1 MNFKG
6 IIQLAENLEND
17 LYFKKKKEKYFKI
30 YRRDTR
36 RLQLCCRR
44 EPESCNYAIRCNLV
58 TPNGIVQIQEEN
70 QIHSCHLRFL
80 SKSSKIADSDVKS
93 IQRIV
98 NDCAVQRENI
108 LLPKEPSST
117 DDEYVFSSSQP
128 YISSPVSSSSVAVAA
143 VAAAAATICNV
154 K

>member
-58 TPNGIVQIQEEN
+58 TPNGIVQIREEN
-70 QIHSCHLRFL
+70 QIHSCRLRYL

-98 NDCAVQRENI
+98 ND
-108 LLPKEPSST
+108 
-117 DDEYVFSSSQP
+117 
-128 YISSPVSSSSVAVAA
+128 
-143 VAAAAATICNV
+143 
-154 K
+154 